1 MPSVR
6 KRWPW
11 IVAIGGGV
19 MLVGLWLGYDLLR
32 ARGQRVECP
41 DGVRRTID
49 VRDFATQYVGYGV
62 TFEATLK
69 GKIKLAGQVDPQV
82 LQRLSE
88 AVQQSNE
95 FRKYVVHG
103 YNACAVTRAQYA
115 QYGARFQALGDL
127 GRQIDTLTGQS
138 QFRPGD
144 EERLT
149 VLVNQYI
156 ELLQK
161 AGAE

>member
-1 MPSVR
+1 
-6 KRWPW
+6 
-11 IVAIGGGV
+11 
-19 MLVGLWLGYDLLR
+19 MLVALWLGYDMLR
-32 ARGQRVECP
+32 ARGQGVECP

-69 GKIKLAGQVDPQV
+69 DKLKFTGKVDPQL

-103 YNACAVTRAQYA
+103 YNACAVSRAQYA
-115 QYGARFQALGDL
+115 QYGARFQALSDL
-127 GRQIDTLTGQS
+127 GRQIDTLAGQS
-138 QFRPGD
+138 QLSSAD
-144 EERLT
+144 EQRLT
-149 VLVNQYI
+149 ALVNQYI
-156 ELLQK
+156 NLLQK
-161 AGAE
+161 AAAG

>member
-1 MPSVR
+1 MPPVR
-6 KRWPW
+6 NRWPW
-11 IVAIGGGV
+11 IVAIGGSV
-19 MLVGLWLGYDLLR
+19 MFVGLWLGYDVLR

-69 GKIKLAGQVDPQV
+69 DKIKLSGKVDPRL

-103 YNACAVTRAQYA
+103 YNACAVSRTQYA
-115 QYGARFQALGDL
+115 QYGARFQALSEL
-127 GRQIDTLTGQS
+127 GRQIDTLTDQS
-138 QFRPGD
+138 QFSPAD

-149 VLVNQYI
+149 ALVNQYI
-156 ELLQK
+156 NLLQK